1 MKIYFCIQ
9 DFSEN
14 DVINETEELPQN
26 KILRETNANVLSNEI
41 KKKKHKKKKK
51 PKNTSVKCAE
61 VEEIQTFLLQTI
73 ENKDASALKI
83 FLLMEDLNKPFSK
96 ENLEISLNEAIDEK
110 NNTVLHLASSSC
122 LHDHVQ

>member
-1 MKIYFCIQ
+1 M
-9 DFSEN
+9 
-14 DVINETEELPQN
+14 
-26 KILRETNANVLSNEI
+26 RETNANVLSNEI
-41 KKKKHKKKKK
+41 KKKKYKKKKK
-51 PKNTSVKCAE
+51 PKNTPVKCAE

-96 ENLEISLNEAIDEK
+96 ENLEISLNEAIDET

-122 LHDHVQ
+122 LHDHV